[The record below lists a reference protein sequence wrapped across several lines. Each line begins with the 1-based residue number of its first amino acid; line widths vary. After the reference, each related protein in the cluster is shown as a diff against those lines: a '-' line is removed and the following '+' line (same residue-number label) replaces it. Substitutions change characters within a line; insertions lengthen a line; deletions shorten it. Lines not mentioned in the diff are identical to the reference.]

1 MRLLLASTHFLLL
14 SGVATTSL
22 TVVASFQLEQQHSR
36 PSRQKQFATTPLVAD
51 PVTAVTQTKTLG
63 LLTFDLD
70 DTLYPIAPV
79 IDEANAGFARAMNTF
94 GFDGIQ
100 PKDIVET
107 SKKIRE
113 EMSEKDPAGA
123 AVLTHTEIRMLA
135 IRREMENF
143 IFKKKLQATADDWAT
158 AVPSLSA
165 VVVSHAKK
173 YGPVFFFSR
182 SIVCAIDRLV
192 IAALNYFLSF
202 IDKRNKD
209 GPPRPYPLPWY
220 RLS

>member
-1 MRLLLASTHFLLL
+1 
-14 SGVATTSL
+14 
-22 TVVASFQLEQQHSR
+22 
-36 PSRQKQFATTPLVAD
+36 
-51 PVTAVTQTKTLG
+51 VTAVTQTKTLG